1 MTSDGLFIFIL
12 TARFMEVA
20 LAVAFLSG
28 VVRFRRL
35 TPELRYL
42 AVFLGFDVA
51 TEVVSTWLGYLHRP
65 NLFLFPIFA
74 AVEVWFLALVYDRA
88 LRWPAFS
95 RWRPWLAGAFVAYCA
110 LDSLLAPE
118 MARFKPALL
127 LIESVLVLIL
137 VGLYFRK
144 LLRELRVTRLDQEPM
159 FWVSVGIVINF
170 LGNIQIHLFSNYL
183 LTHYSKQLSLYAW
196 AAHSLLNVVLYACYC
211 TALWIPPR
219 K

>member
-1 MTSDGLFIFIL
+1 MTSNGLFIL
-12 TARFMEVA
+12 TAYFVRAA
-20 LAVAFLSG
+20 LAVTFLSG

-35 TPELRYL
+35 PPELRYL
-42 AVFLGFDVA
+42 TMFLGFGVA

-118 MARFKPALL
+118 IARFKPTLL
-127 LIESVLVLIL
+127 LTENVLVLTL

-144 LLRELRVTRLDQEPM
+144 LLHELRVIRLDREPM
-159 FWVSVGIVINF
+159 FWVSTGIVINF
-170 LGNIQIHLFSNYL
+170 LGNIQIYLFSNYL

-196 AAHSLLNVVLYACYC
+196 AAHSLLNAVLYACYC
-211 TALWIPPR
+211 TALWIRPR

>member
-1 MTSDGLFIFIL
+1 MTGQALVHLSGDLSR
-12 TARFMEVA
+12 AA

-35 TPELRYL
+35 PPELRFL
-42 AVFLGFDVA
+42 AVFLGFDAA
-51 TEVVSTWLGYLHRP
+51 TEIAATWLGYLHRP
-65 NLFLFPIFA
+65 NLILFPIFL

-88 LRWPAFS
+88 LQWRAFS

-110 LDSLLAPE
+110 LDSWFFPE
-118 MARFKPALL
+118 VARFKPALQL
-127 LIESVLVLIL
+127 VESVLVLSL

-144 LLRELRVTRLDQEPM
+144 LLHELRVARLDQEPM

-170 LGNIQIHLFSNYL
+170 LGSLQIHLFSNYL
-183 LTHYSKQLSLYAW
+183 LTHYSPQLSRYAW
-196 AAHSLLNVVLYACYC
+196 AVHSLLNVVLYACYC
-211 TALWIPPR
+211 TALWIRPR